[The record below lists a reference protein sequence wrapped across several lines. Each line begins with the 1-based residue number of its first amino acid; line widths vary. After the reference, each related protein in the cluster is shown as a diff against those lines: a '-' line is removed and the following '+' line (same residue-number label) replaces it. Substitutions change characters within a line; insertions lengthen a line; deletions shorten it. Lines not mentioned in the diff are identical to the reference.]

1 MLEDL
6 GSRHGTFVNGIRLV
20 AFKPRPIYN
29 NDTIQLGTTIDLGEK
44 VHKCLYVKI
53 TIILPEMDTIM
64 SGKAPAP
71 IHGST
76 YAVPEEYSDDEP
88 SFDEDAVDDQ
98 TSIQNMTC
106 DVVSMG
112 NLFDPGYD
120 QGEALDDEHDD
131 SDISV
136 VHSLTD
142 ELDEEVVDD
151 ELDEEDAA
159 DEEDVP
165 HEEHTSQEDCLRE
178 SDGEDYEPDTVRDA
192 MQQDQLYPLSNDS
205 GRHIHESMNGMEQ
218 PMDPHSAPTSVSP
231 PQYYLNSLRQMVM
244 LLVSA
249 S

>member
-20 AFKPRPIYN
+20 AFKPRAIYN

-53 TIILPEMDTIM
+53 TIILPKTDTIM
-64 SGKAPAP
+64 SEEAPAP

-88 SFDEDAVDDQ
+88 SLDEDAVDDQ
-98 TSIQNMTC
+98 TSVKNTTC

-112 NLFDPGYD
+112 SLTDPGYV

-136 VHSLTD
+136 VHSLHD
-142 ELDEEVVDD
+142 EFDEEDVDD

-159 DEEDVP
+159 DEADVQP
-165 HEEHTSQEDCLRE
+165 EEHALQEDCLRE
-178 SDGEDYEPDTVRDA
+178 SDGEDYEPESVHDA
-192 MQQDQLYPLSNDS
+192 MEQEQLYPLSNDF
-205 GRHIHESMNGMEQ
+205 GRHIHASMNGLEQ
-218 PMDPHSAPTSVSP
+218 PMAPHSAPAPASP
-231 PQYYLNSLRQMVM
+231 PQYYLDSLRQMVM